1 MARDQAITE
10 ASKKS
15 TPDVDPTGRDIMA
28 RQFAA
33 ALADPT
39 GREVIA
45 RQCSAKAALP
55 SSADL

>member
-1 MARDQAITE
+1 MAQDHAITE
-10 ASKKS
+10 TSKK
-15 TPDVDPTGRDIMA
+15 PNPGGDPTGRDIMA

-45 RQCSAKAALP
+45 GQWSAKIAFP
-55 SSADL
+55 PSADK